1 MDEIIEKI
9 QKSRNVKPLTLKSY
23 MTLLIKLMNL
33 IQVKEDVKKMPNTL
47 INYIQVINT
56 LNTSELTDSY
66 KKNLYSFILVLLDL
80 FKGNAKLYNKLY
92 EKYRLEFDK
101 LKDEIDDQQMEQE
114 KSPVQEKNWVSWNKL
129 KKLPTSWRRKLRND
143 KSNHI

>member
-9 QKSRNVKPLTLKSY
+9 QKSRNVKTLTLKSY
-23 MTLLIKLMNL
+23 MTLLTKLMNL
-33 IQVKEDVKKMPNTL
+33 LQVKEDVKKLPNTL

-80 FKGNAKLYNKLY
+80 F
-92 EKYRLEFDK
+92 
-101 LKDEIDDQQMEQE
+101 
-114 KSPVQEKNWVSWNKL
+114 NW
-129 KKLPTSWRRKLRND
+129 
-143 KSNHI
+143 

>member
-23 MTLLIKLMNL
+23 MTLLTKLMNL
-33 IQVKEDVKKMPNTL
+33 LQVKEDVKKLPNTL

-66 KKNLYSFILVLLDL
+66 KKIYIVL
-80 FKGNAKLYNKLY
+80 FW
-92 EKYRLEFDK
+92 
-101 LKDEIDDQQMEQE
+101 
-114 KSPVQEKNWVSWNKL
+114 SC
-129 KKLPTSWRRKLRND
+129 
-143 KSNHI
+143 

>member
-23 MTLLIKLMNL
+23 MTLLTKLMNL
-33 IQVKEDVKKMPNTL
+33 NLLQVKEDVKKLPNTL

-129 KKLPTSWRRKLRND
+129 KKLPTSWRRKF
-143 KSNHI
+143 KK